1 MGQRRRPT
9 SFSTIG
15 AVEGPLALDQPE
27 LMLRF
32 REALDEAG
40 FKADRIGEALGAHSE
55 VLSRSWDI
63 PVQLRR
69 LEGRGGLAAL
79 IRLFVLN
86 LDVPEDDVATAI
98 APLGVT
104 DLTRLGI
111 ASADGGV
118 VRPSVRIVPHDE
130 LLITSDVRLRAGEK
144 APPDHVPGVHRPSV
158 TLAYLTVRPDARS
171 LLDLG
176 TGCGVVALVAA
187 PHADRVLGTD
197 ISPRALRFAAFN
209 AQLNGVRNLE
219 LRLGSWFDPV
229 RDERFDV
236 IVCNPPYVISP
247 ATEYIYRDSGLPGD
261 SVSEQVVRS
270 IPAHLEEGGFAT
282 VAISWIADPDGD
294 PAARVRRWVEGS
306 GCDAWLLHY
315 RTDEPL
321 ETAAGWNQTEAGDP
335 IRYAELI
342 DGWMSYYGKLG
353 IRGIAYGSVVL
364 RRRAAGPNWFRIEAL
379 PPGGVRP
386 ASDHVQR
393 MFAAHD
399 FLARIGE
406 AGLLE
411 AILVPAASMRLEQQV
426 RFEAARPRVH
436 EMAVTLDDG
445 LPFRAG
451 IEPRAVLLLSK
462 LDGRRP
468 LRLALVDAALAEG
481 AAGDDTERFVQA
493 GLPVARRM
501 FELGLLTLADGV
513 QAS

>member
-32 REALDEAG
+32 REMLDEAG
-40 FKADRIGEALGAHSE
+40 FKAERIGEALGAHSE

-342 DGWMSYYGKLG
+342 DGWMSYYRKLG

-393 MFAAHD
+393 IFAAHD

-481 AAGDDTERFVQA
+481 AAGDDTERFVQS

-513 QAS
+513 QPS